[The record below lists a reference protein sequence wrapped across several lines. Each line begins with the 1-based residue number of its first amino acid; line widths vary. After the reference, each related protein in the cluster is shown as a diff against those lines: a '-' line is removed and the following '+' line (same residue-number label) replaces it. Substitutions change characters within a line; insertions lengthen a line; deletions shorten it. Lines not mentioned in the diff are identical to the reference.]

1 MFHIF
6 SHKPKA
12 IFKGC
17 LPELDGHKIYFQVFG
32 NPNGKTILNFHGG
45 PGARSKFKYVRCCN
59 LKRYKVIIF
68 DQRGCGNSEFKDL
81 FYKNT
86 TQDTIKDAKRI
97 LDFLNI
103 KEKVISFGGS
113 WGSTLALL
121 FAETYPDLVDKIIV
135 SQTFLARKKD
145 VDWTYKDSK
154 MFYPDIIEKLS
165 PYLINTHKDLEN
177 LLKQSNV
184 KIKKTVK
191 YLTNYDYQIGKLKI
205 NLDEELGDST
215 TNSFKVYMHYNTN
228 NYFIKENE
236 ILNNIAKI
244 KNIPTLIIGNR
255 LDFCTPLEQAYT
267 LHKAMPKSTL
277 HIIDSFGHGSKKQNK
292 LLPKLIKEFLG

>member
-1 MFHIF
+1 MFHLF
-6 SHKPKA
+6 SRSQKA
-12 IFKGC
+12 IFKGY
-17 LPELDGHKIYFQVFG
+17 LPELDGHKVYFQVFG
-32 NPNGKTILNFHGG
+32 NPNGKTIINFHGG
-45 PGARSKFKYVRCCN
+45 PGGKSKFKHVKHFD
-59 LKRYKVIIF
+59 LKKYKAIIF
-68 DQRGCGNSEFKDL
+68 DQRGCGNSEF
-81 FYKNT
+81 
-86 TQDTIKDAKRI
+86 
-97 LDFLNI
+97 LNI
-103 KEKVISFGGS
+103 KEKVVSFGGS

-145 VDWTYKDSK
+145 ADWTYKDSK

-165 PYLINTHKDLEN
+165 PYLIKTHKDLEN
-177 LLKQSNV
+177 LLKQSNT
-184 KIKKTVK
+184 KIKKAVT

-205 NLDEELGDST
+205 NLDEELGDGA

-236 ILNNIAKI
+236 IIKNIGKI

-255 LDFCTPLEQAYT
+255 LDFCTPIEQAYT

-292 LLPKLIKEFLG
+292 LLPKLIKEFL

>member
-6 SHKPKA
+6 SRKPKV
-12 IFKGC
+12 IFKGY
-17 LPELDGHKIYFQVFG
+17 LPELDGHKVYFQVFG
-32 NPNGKTILNFHGG
+32 NPCGKTIINFHGG
-45 PGARSKFKYVRCCN
+45 PGSRSKFKHIKHFD
-59 LKRYKVIIF
+59 LKKYKAIIF

-81 FYKNT
+81 LYKNT

-121 FAETYPDLVDKIIV
+121 FAEKYPELVDKIIV

-145 VDWTYKDSK
+145 KDWLYKDSK
-154 MFYPDIIEKLS
+154 IFYPDIIEKLS
-165 PYLINTHKDLEN
+165 PYLINSHKDLEN
-177 LLKQSNV
+177 LLKQSNA

-191 YLTNYDYQIGKLKI
+191 YLTNYDSQIGKLKI
-205 NLDEELGDST
+205 NLDEELGDKA
-215 TNSFKVYMHYNTN
+215 TNSFKIYMHYNTKH
-228 NYFIKENE
+228 FFVKENE
-236 ILNNIAKI
+236 IIKNIGTI

-255 LDFCTPLEQAYT
+255 LDFCTPIEQAYL

-277 HIIDSFGHGSKKQNK
+277 YIIDSLGHGSKKQNK
-292 LLPKLIKEFLG
+292 LLPKLIKEFL

>member
-6 SHKPKA
+6 SRKSKA
-12 IFKGC
+12 IFKGY

-45 PGARSKFKYVRCCN
+45 PGSKSKFKHIKHFD
-59 LKRYKVIIF
+59 LKKYKAIIF

-113 WGSTLALL
+113 WGSTLSLL
-121 FAETYPDLVDKIIV
+121 FAETYPELVDKIIV

-145 VDWTYKDSK
+145 ANWTYKDSK

-165 PYLINTHKDLEN
+165 PYLIKTHKDLEN
-177 LLKQSNV
+177 LFKQSNA

-205 NLDEELGDST
+205 NLDEELGDKVV
-215 TNSFKVYMHYNTN
+215 NSFKIYMHYYTEH
-228 NYFIKENE
+228 YFIKENE
-236 ILNNIAKI
+236 IIENIGKI

-267 LHKAMPKSTL
+267 LHKAIPKSTL

-292 LLPKLIKEFLG
+292 LLPKLIKEFL